1 MYLEVLDDNVDE
13 VCQEC
18 GEGDNE
24 DVLMYCD
31 GCGKLWHT
39 YCAGEEEVPYASWFC
54 DACNRGRVH
63 GTPAHHSS
71 RRGRAQGG
79 RRRTRGMER
88 RRRNHRTHQDD
99 GWNQVWQQ
107 VWSQLNIDLDFPFED
122 DEAPA
127 TAMRRHRHF
136 VELQRR
142 EHEAYEARMRV
153 AELNGAAGSFR
164 QVGQTLLNQENSRRL
179 RGTTQPRE
187 TEEEV
192 AAWDAFA
199 AARSEEVAEP
209 SGLSRKKR
217 KSRTSSPAPTQPE
230 GRLSPPANKRK
241 RTSPSIEGTPS
252 TRIRPSNLP
261 TTSPRPRSQQQSQVQ
276 ATLSHTAP
284 SFLQSLLQEV
294 EDSAGISAVAHRPS
308 PYHARSPASEQHSPR
323 PSSPVTSN
331 HSSPRAM
338 SATPPPIP
346 PVRAGSPGL
355 TSSIQPVYPVIS
367 YSPQR
372 SASPD
377 LVGPTLATAQRT
389 VTVGIARPQPRRAR
403 VPATALATANQDRSR
418 SHNPSPVRSQVTAN
432 SKADVQKLVSSA
444 LKPHY
449 HEGKL
454 DADQYTIINRDIS
467 RMLYDKIGNFDA
479 LDLEGRAR
487 WEKIAGEE
495 VNKAVTALA
504 T

>member
-1 MYLEVLDDNVDE
+1 
-13 VCQEC
+13 
-18 GEGDNE
+18 
-24 DVLMYCD
+24 MYCD
-31 GCGKLWHT
+31 GCSKLWHT

-54 DACNRGRVH
+54 DACNVGRVH
-63 GTPAHHSS
+63 NTPTHHAG
-71 RRGRAQGG
+71 RRGRSQVG

-88 RRRNHRTHQDD
+88 RRRNHNAHQDD

-127 TAMRRHRHF
+127 TVMRRHRHF

-164 QVGQTLLNQENSRRL
+164 QVGQTLLSHDGARRL

-187 TEEEV
+187 SEEEV

-199 AARSEEVAEP
+199 AAQSEAVAEP
-209 SGLSRKKR
+209 SSVNRKKR
-217 KSRTSSPAPTQPE
+217 KSRTSSPVQAQAE
-230 GRLSPPANKRK
+230 GRTSPQENKRK
-241 RTSPSIEGTPS
+241 RASTPVERSPIV
-252 TRIRPSNLP
+252 RARPSVAQR
-261 TTSPRPRSQQQSQVQ
+261 TSPRPRSRHEPQSQ
-276 ATLSHTAP
+276 ATLGNTAP

-294 EDSAGISAVAHRPS
+294 EDSAGISAVTHRPS
-308 PYHARSPASEQHSPR
+308 PYNARSPASEQQSPR

-338 SATPPPIP
+338 SATPPPVP
-346 PVRAGSPGL
+346 PARAGSPGL

-367 YSPQR
+367 YSPQW
-372 SASPD
+372 SASPEP
-377 LVGPTLATAQRT
+377 VRQAPVPSQHT
-389 VTVGIARPQPRRAR
+389 VAIGIARPQPRRPR
-403 VPATALATANQDRSR
+403 VPAMALGMTSQENPR
-418 SHNPSPVRSQVTAN
+418 SHDTSPIRAQITAN

-454 DADQYTIINRDIS
+454 DADQYTMINRDIS

-487 WEKIAGEE
+487 WERIAGEE
-495 VNKAVTALA
+495 VNKAVTALV